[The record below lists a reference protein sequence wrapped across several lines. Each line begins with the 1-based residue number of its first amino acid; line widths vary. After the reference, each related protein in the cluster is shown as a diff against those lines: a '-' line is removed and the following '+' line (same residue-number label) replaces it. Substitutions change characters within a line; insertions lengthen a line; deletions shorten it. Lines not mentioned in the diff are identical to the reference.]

1 MFEVLPSGL
10 LVRNNGSDH
19 VIVIDSVKAEPTGE
33 VMKPNLYKLN
43 AQNGIGL
50 ISLVGYTFALLFIV
64 VALNYRINQIDMT
77 ANGDLA
83 FRIMMLIYF
92 AIVTYK
98 LVPIIAQQQFVIDV
112 LEKDKGPHE
121 DKIEYIML
129 FFAMV
134 FGGLLTAA
142 PIVGTTA
149 APDRRGSGGE
159 YDSLTQPGEYWFAFL
174 ASYVI
179 FVFLS
184 APYWYLRHRRLAN

>member
-1 MFEVLPSGL
+1 
-10 LVRNNGSDH
+10 
-19 VIVIDSVKAEPTGE
+19 
-33 VMKPNLYKLN
+33 MKPNLYKLN

-184 APYWYLRHRRLAN
+184 ASYWYLRHRRLAN

>member
-129 FFAMV
+129 FFSMV

-142 PIVGTTA
+142 LIVGTTA

-184 APYWYLRHRRLAN
+184 ASYWYLRHRRLAN

>member
-1 MFEVLPSGL
+1 LPSGL

-184 APYWYLRHRRLAN
+184 ASYWYLRHRRLAN

>member
-184 APYWYLRHRRLAN
+184 ASYWYLRHRRLAN